1 MSQKVPFSFTVVI
14 GLMLFALFF
23 GAGNLIFPAMLGQS
37 AGTNVWT
44 ANAGF
49 LITGVG
55 LPLIGVVAFG
65 FSGKADLQSLA
76 SRAHPLFGLVFTI
89 VLYLAIGPLFAI
101 PRTGSVS
108 FEIGIKPFLSE
119 DSTFIP
125 LLVFTTIFFAI
136 VCFLS
141 LNPAKIVDIV
151 GKFLTPIK
159 ITFIGILAV
168 VACVNPIG
176 KLQEPT
182 ENYQTNGFFNG
193 FQEGYLTMDTLA
205 SFVFGIIIINAIK
218 EKGAKSKKQI
228 MSVCLKA
235 VAIAAVILAS
245 IYTALSYMGAAS
257 VAEIGHL
264 DNGGEVL
271 ASVSNYYFGTYGGV
285 LLGLMI
291 TVACLTTSVG
301 LITACSSYF
310 HKLLPMIPYKTIAVS
325 LCLFS
330 AVLANVG
337 LSQLI
342 AISVPV
348 LSVLYPLAIVLIIL
362 TFLHPLFKGNR
373 FVYQGSLLLTFMVSI
388 MDGLKATGLHVI
400 SIIDTFFIH
409 HLPLYALGLGWIV
422 PAAAGGVAG
431 FIISLFVKR
440 EPAHYE
446 LLEQNK

>member
-1 MSQKVPFSFTVVI
+1 
-14 GLMLFALFF
+14 
-23 GAGNLIFPAMLGQS
+23 
-37 AGTNVWT
+37 
-44 ANAGF
+44 
-49 LITGVG
+49 
-55 LPLIGVVAFG
+55 
-65 FSGKADLQSLA
+65 
-76 SRAHPLFGLVFTI
+76 
-89 VLYLAIGPLFAI
+89 
-101 PRTGSVS
+101 
-108 FEIGIKPFLSE
+108 
-119 DSTFIP
+119 
-125 LLVFTTIFFAI
+125 
-136 VCFLS
+136 
-141 LNPAKIVDIV
+141 
-151 GKFLTPIK
+151 
-159 ITFIGILAV
+159 
-168 VACVNPIG
+168 
-176 KLQEPT
+176 
-182 ENYQTNGFFNG
+182 
-193 FQEGYLTMDTLA
+193 MDTLA

-235 VAIAAVILAS
+235 VAIAAVVLAS

-257 VAEIGHL
+257 VAEIGYL

-362 TFLHPLFKGNR
+362 TFLHPLFKGNM

-388 MDGLKATGLHVI
+388 LDGLKATGLHAILIV
-400 SIIDTFFIH
+400 DTFFIH
-409 HLPLYALGLGWIV
+409 HLPLYALGLGWII

-440 EPAHYE
+440 ESVQYE